1 MASNYNSATEH
12 TRLKNSQASVP
23 QDAGDFERASRG
35 FIAHHPTGIIKDRN
49 GRAIINVN
57 DYEFLAPDNKAPNTV
72 HPSLWRHAQL
82 NHHHGLFQVM
92 EGVWQVRGYDISNIT
107 FIRGDQGWLVIDP
120 LTTEATARASY
131 ELITAQLGHR
141 PIKAVI
147 YTHSHAD
154 HFGGVWG
161 VTSQDEV
168 DQGKC
173 VIVAPEHFLREVVSE
188 NVIAGP
194 AMGRRAL
201 FQFGQLLPAHPCAHV
216 DCGLGTSVPYSPPG
230 LIAPTHDI
238 TTTGEEMI
246 LDGIRIIFQLTP
258 ETEAPAEMNFFFPDL
273 KALCMAENCNHTMH
287 NLIPIRGALVRNA
300 LNWSK
305 YINEAIDLFGSETE
319 LMFTSHHWP
328 RWGNEDVRGF
338 LSNQRDL
345 YKWMHDQS
353 MRYANHGYVATEIAE
368 TLQLPEEF
376 LANDHTR
383 GYYGDLVHNA
393 KAVYQRYLSWYD
405 GNPSNLHR
413 HPPVEAGK
421 RYVDL
426 AGGAEALLANA
437 RQAYEKGDYRWVT
450 EVVNHLVFADPDNQA
465 ARDLQA
471 DALEQL
477 GYQAESS
484 TFRNAYLNGAQELR
498 QGSPTLGGGPIR
510 AKGLLNAMTIEQ
522 VFDTISIRL
531 KSETVAGLTIAINW
545 TFTDIDETWRM
556 CLSNRTLSYIKGSA
570 DPQAAVSLSLTRTG
584 LIDIVTQS
592 TTLPDELQNGN
603 LKISGDIESLAS
615 IFGNLDTFTVGFNVV
630 EP

>member
-1 MASNYNSATEH
+1 
-12 TRLKNSQASVP
+12 
-23 QDAGDFERASRG
+23 
-35 FIAHHPTGIIKDRN
+35 
-49 GRAIINVN
+49 
-57 DYEFLAPDNKAPNTV
+57 
-72 HPSLWRHAQL
+72 
-82 NHHHGLFQVM
+82 
-92 EGVWQVRGYDISNIT
+92 
-107 FIRGDQGWLVIDP
+107 
-120 LTTEATARASY
+120 
-131 ELITAQLGHR
+131 
-141 PIKAVI
+141 
-147 YTHSHAD
+147 
-154 HFGGVWG
+154 
-161 VTSQDEV
+161 
-168 DQGKC
+168 
-173 VIVAPEHFLREVVSE
+173 VSE

-510 AKGLLNAMTIEQ
+510 AKGLLNAMTVEQ

>member
-131 ELITAQLGHR
+131 ELITDQLGHR

-510 AKGLLNAMTIEQ
+510 AKGLLNAMTVEQ

-556 CLSNRTLSYIKGSA
+556 CLSNRTLSYIKGLA

>member
-131 ELITAQLGHR
+131 ELITDQLGHR

-353 MRYANHGYVATEIAE
+353 MRYANHGYVPTEIAE

-450 EVVNHLVFADPDNQA
+450 EVVNHLVFADPDNQT

-510 AKGLLNAMTIEQ
+510 AKGLLNAMTVEQ

>member
-12 TRLKNSQASVP
+12 TKLNNSKATVP
-23 QDAGDFERASRG
+23 QDAGDFERVSRG

-57 DYEFLAPDNKAPNTV
+57 DYEFLDPSNKAPDTV
-72 HPSLWRHAQL
+72 HPSLWRHTQL

-131 ELITAQLGHR
+131 ELITDQLGHR

-168 DQGKC
+168 DHGKC

-413 HPPVEAGK
+413 HPPVDAGK

-426 AGGAEALLANA
+426 AGGADALLANA
-437 RQAYEKGDYRWVT
+437 RQAYAKGDYRWVT

-498 QGSPTLGGGPIR
+498 QGPPALGGGPIR
-510 AKGLLNAMTIEQ
+510 AKGLLNAMTVEQ

-531 KSETVAGLTIAINW
+531 KSETVAGLKIAINW

-592 TTLPDELQNGN
+592 TTLQDELQNGN

>member
-1 MASNYNSATEH
+1 MASNYNSATKH
-12 TRLKNSQASVP
+12 TRLKNSQVSVP
-23 QDAGDFERASRG
+23 QDTGDFERASRG

-72 HPSLWRHAQL
+72 NPSLWRHAQL

-131 ELITAQLGHR
+131 ELITDQLGHR

-173 VIVAPEHFLREVVSE
+173 VIVAPEHFLREVVGE

-246 LDGIRIIFQLTP
+246 LDGIRVIFQLTP

-305 YINEAIDLFGSETE
+305 YINEAIDLFGPETE

-328 RWGNEDVRGF
+328 RWGNEDVTGF

-426 AGGAEALLANA
+426 AGGAEALLTNA

-498 QGSPTLGGGPIR
+498 QGPPTLGGGPIR
-510 AKGLLNAMTIEQ
+510 AKGMLNAMTVEQ

-570 DPQAAVSLSLTRTG
+570 DPQAAVSLSLTRKG

-592 TTLPDELQNGN
+592 TTLQDELQNGN

>member
-1 MASNYNSATEH
+1 MASNYNIATEH

-107 FIRGDQGWLVIDP
+107 FISGDQGWLVIDP

-131 ELITAQLGHR
+131 ELITDQLGHR

-383 GYYGDLVHNA
+383 GYYGALVHNA

-510 AKGLLNAMTIEQ
+510 AKGLLNAMTVEQ